1 MRAMEDDSE
10 EIVQRLFRNL
20 QDKLW
25 AEDFAV
31 ARLFR
36 GGDLDVRSFKPP
48 ALKRR
53 ATADCKG

>member
-1 MRAMEDDSE
+1 MEDDSG

-20 QDKLW
+20 WDKPQL
-25 AEDFAV
+25 EDFVV

-48 ALKRR
+48 PLKRR
-53 ATADCKG
+53 ATVDCNG